1 MYIGRKFVKDIKHE
15 TGFPGKP
22 KKNFFFPNLPNV
34 VGFPG
39 LIAILSNNIFN
50 PNSLSDSLTISYF
63 PRDIPPLVINKSK
76 FFDDFTFF

>member
-1 MYIGRKFVKDIKHE
+1 MKHE
-15 TGFPGKP
+15 TGLPGKP
-22 KKNFFFPNLPNV
+22 KKYLFFENFPNV

-39 LIAILSNNIFN
+39 LIATLSNNIIN

-76 FFDDFTFF
+76 FNFISESY